1 MSFTPRGFRLL
12 RIATIAIVAVL
23 LVLFLRNL
31 DWDKLA
37 HALRHASLVPLLL
50 SSVIYFVC
58 LFGKALS
65 WRIMLQPRNVVS
77 IWRLYRYT
85 IAAFAAS
92 ALTPARAGEL
102 LRIWALKARDNVPV
116 FDSTGV
122 AIAEKL
128 LDAVTLLLVCAPAPF
143 LMPQLPG
150 WVTNAMLACGGIAV
164 AVLLVLFFAVGRI
177 EAREPRS
184 WFGRMIAGMNVVRDP
199 KRMAQAILV
208 LVLTWCADLIAVV
221 LVLHAVGIDVP
232 IGAAMFILFT
242 FNLAVAIPAAPGQVG
257 TLQVGALAATSVLG
271 IPEEPALAFALLYQ
285 AMQLAPLLI
294 LAFVLELD
302 LMRGRTRPEPQPA
315 S

>member
-1 MSFTPRGFRLL
+1 ML
-12 RIATIAIVAVL
+12 RIATIAIVGVL
-23 LVLFLRNL
+23 LLLFLRNVE
-31 DWDKLA
+31 WSKLA
-37 HALRHASLVPLLL
+37 HALRHALLLPLLL

-65 WRIMLQPRNVVS
+65 WRLMLAPRNIVS

-85 IAAFAAS
+85 LAAFAAS

-102 LRIWALKARDNVPV
+102 LRLWALKARDNVPAS
-116 FDSTGV
+116 DATGV

-143 LMPQLPG
+143 LLPQLPR
-150 WVTNAMLACGGIAV
+150 WVTTAMLVCGAV
-164 AVLLVLFFAVGRI
+164 AVGLLLALFFAVGRI
-177 EAREPRS
+177 EAREPQS
-184 WFGRMIAGMNVVRDP
+184 WFARMIAGMHVVRAP
-199 KRMAQAILV
+199 KRLALTLLV

-221 LVLHAVGIDVP
+221 LVLHAVDIEVP

-242 FNLAVAIPAAPGQVG
+242 FNLAVAIPATPGQVG

-294 LAFVLELD
+294 LAFALELD
-302 LMRGRTRPEPQPA
+302 LMRGRTKPEPQPA